1 MSDKFNNKQF
11 FVKKLIYRSKYTGM
25 KETDMLLGTFADK
38 YLSKFTLNQLAN
50 KIIEELDSKSTI
62 EYLDFRKGDVLH
74 SLADLSTTKQLIDY
88 DPQFSL
94 SEGLPKT
101 ISFYKE

>member
-1 MSDKFNNKQF
+1 MYIKYILVEIKLIF
-11 FVKKLIYRSKYTGM
+11 FGRPKPANFKKSIQEMIKKLKY
-25 KETDMLLGTFADK
+25 
-38 YLSKFTLNQLAN
+38 LAN

-88 DPQFSL
+88 NPQFSL
-94 SEGLPKT
+94 SEGLSKT
-101 ISFYKE
+101 ISFYKN

>member
-38 YLSKFTLNQLAN
+38 YLSKFTLNQLYEYEAL
-50 KIIEELDSKSTI
+50 LDS
-62 EYLDFRKGDVLH
+62 GDPRIL
-74 SLADLSTTKQLIDY
+74 
-88 DPQFSL
+88 SL
-94 SEGLPKT
+94 SMNKE
-101 ISFYKE
+101 ISKSEKEKKLINLIKKYNN